1 MPCVKRKKDDRKY
14 DKNDKTYEE
23 KFREIYPPDVL
34 IEIDGIQNII
44 EQNHFQDFEYKL
56 TDRIDNFCEKTF
68 TFPNFNDDNIAQ
80 KQVDILSIVYDN
92 CVKNYD
98 LEFFYCNPDLAEP
111 FIKKDM
117 ENDKIKITENTMTIH
132 VNKNKYDWTTKSYK

>member
-34 IEIDGIQNII
+34 IEIEGIQNII

-68 TFPNFNDDNIAQ
+68 TFPNFHDDNIAQ
-80 KQVDILSIVYDN
+80 KQVDI
-92 CVKNYD
+92 
-98 LEFFYCNPDLAEP
+98 FWNPSSL
-111 FIKKDM
+111 
-117 ENDKIKITENTMTIH
+117 
-132 VNKNKYDWTTKSYK
+132 